1 VPDVQSVEIHG
12 QELVINTANGSA
24 TISPVAVA
32 LASCEVA
39 VRDLTLRTPTLDDV
53 FLDLTGAR
61 IVNETESDDAEG
73 DNKTDAKKESKKS

>member
-1 VPDVQSVEIHG
+1 
-12 QELVINTANGSA
+12 
-24 TISPVAVA
+24 
-32 LASCEVA
+32 
-39 VRDLTLRTPTLDDV
+39 V